1 MDDAVAIAEKLRSA
15 ATQSITTPSGPVSTT
30 LSIGV
35 TLAHPDETTDALV
48 ARADAAMY
56 RAKQSGRNRVVP
68 FNSEWPVPNP

>member
-1 MDDAVAIAEKLRSA
+1 
-15 ATQSITTPSGPVSTT
+15 

-68 FNSEWPVPNP
+68 FSSELAVPNP